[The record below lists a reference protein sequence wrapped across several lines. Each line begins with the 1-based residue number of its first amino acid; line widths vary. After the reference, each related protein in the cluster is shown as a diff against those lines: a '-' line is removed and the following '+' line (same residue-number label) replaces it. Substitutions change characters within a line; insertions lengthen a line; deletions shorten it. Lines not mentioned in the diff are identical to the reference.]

1 MSAPG
6 WYRLPAV
13 YGCAIQNGVEKSKSY
28 TGTSG
33 QSYILDVF
41 LDHEE
46 NPITSAWIPYPLA
59 SADVVWDDAN
69 TMVASSSTK
78 TTRADRTAFC
88 KTHNGRQYVY
98 FYVDDI
104 AQGNAVVAAKDASGT
119 IVWSWHI
126 WAVTKPADYLKL
138 VPLQSNVLSVNQA
151 PNYGS
156 PNQYQSIYQEGGL
169 GTNYFWQDK
178 DLGFNGKENGKVNP
192 RYCDVEFTQYFKGK
206 VVTKI
211 IRRFLQ
217 SGVNDNADI
226 APMYQWGRKDPIRSD
241 QDPPTSEMPSK
252 WHEAGV
258 VLNLGNTIQHPEI
271 MYLGNNEY
279 LPQGRRYDNLWN
291 TNVNSAITSNYA
303 NNTVMTGSLDRLVE
317 KTIYDPSPAGY
328 SLPNMYAFTGL
339 NPWNP
344 LNQIMVPH
352 APNDL
357 TDVNDT
363 RLVNAKNGIALNPRI
378 TFSQGYVDFY
388 YEYNESEEFRREK
401 DPDKTIRFYVCG
413 RRNGGKGG
421 GKRDRYTGNSGSE
434 QGGFYWTSEP
444 AKWDYGLFGRS
455 LWFVGPDSK
464 QNQGYRWYVSP
475 VAGTAGYPG
484 EPKWQRTHALA
495 VRPMRNDNP

>member
-1 MSAPG
+1 
-6 WYRLPAV
+6 
-13 YGCAIQNGVEKSKSY
+13 
-28 TGTSG
+28 
-33 QSYILDVF
+33 
-41 LDHEE
+41 
-46 NPITSAWIPYPLA
+46 
-59 SADVVWDDAN
+59 
-69 TMVASSSTK
+69 
-78 TTRADRTAFC
+78 
-88 KTHNGRQYVY
+88 
-98 FYVDDI
+98 
-104 AQGNAVVAAKDASGT
+104 
-119 IVWSWHI
+119 
-126 WAVTKPADYLKL
+126 
-138 VPLQSNVLSVNQA
+138 
-151 PNYGS
+151 
-156 PNQYQSIYQEGGL
+156 
-169 GTNYFWQDK
+169 
-178 DLGFNGKENGKVNP
+178 
-192 RYCDVEFTQYFKGK
+192 
-206 VVTKI
+206 
-211 IRRFLQ
+211 
-217 SGVNDNADI
+217 
-226 APMYQWGRKDPIRSD
+226 
-241 QDPPTSEMPSK
+241 
-252 WHEAGV
+252 
-258 VLNLGNTIQHPEI
+258 
-271 MYLGNNEY
+271 
-279 LPQGRRYDNLWN
+279 LWN
-291 TNVNSAITSNYA
+291 TKVNSAITSDSA
-303 NNTVMTGSLDRLVE
+303 NNTNTTGSLDRLVE

-344 LNQIMVPH
+344 INQNMVPQ

-357 TDVNDT
+357 TDVNDS